1 MGFWLGLLL
10 SGTVTEVALVVF
22 SGFFAVPEIYLPIM
36 DLVLMFYCLDLCH
49 RWDLFAKEKNKC
61 FLCGPVLH

>member
-22 SGFFAVPEIYLPIM
+22 SGLFGSPTDISPHYGFSV
-36 DLVLMFYCLDLCH
+36 DVLLS
-49 RWDLFAKEKNKC
+49 
-61 FLCGPVLH
+61 